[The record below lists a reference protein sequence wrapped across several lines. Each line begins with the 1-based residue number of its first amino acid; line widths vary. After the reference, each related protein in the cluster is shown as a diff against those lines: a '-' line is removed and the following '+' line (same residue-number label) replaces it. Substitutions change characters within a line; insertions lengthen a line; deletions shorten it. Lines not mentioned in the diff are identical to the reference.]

1 MRPSLRAL
9 FSQLSAEGLVAA
21 EDERRFREVLVT
33 RVEQQ
38 TPWYLQLLM
47 GAGAWIATGLFLLFL
62 FVADLMDEEAVV
74 GVVGLGMVGAALVLR
89 LRRAAPMLV
98 QLALAASL
106 VGQGMVVTASSA
118 LARGD
123 ELPAVVALCLSL
135 VLIGVFPD
143 PVHRFLSTLASTTSV
158 AFLAVEWDQR
168 LLADGAFAL
177 LAVLTVAW
185 WLRRP
190 VLSGLE
196 AQLTAPVGN
205 GLVVSLLGAAVP
217 LGILRDE
224 GPWVLGTLALAGM
237 AVFVQLRL
245 FGIPGRKLDRVVL
258 GSLAAT
264 VLLAAV
270 SHQVPGLLAALLIM
284 LIATQRRDPLLL
296 GEAVFAFVFFLGWYY
311 YSLDVTLLQKSAALV
326 ISGGV
331 LLAAWRLLPRAP
343 VPSGSSS

>member
-1 MRPSLRAL
+1 MRPTLREL
-9 FSQLSAEGLVAA
+9 FSQLSAEGLVAP

-62 FVADLMDEEAVV
+62 FVADVINEEAVL
-74 GVVGLGMVGAALVLR
+74 GVVGLGMVGSALALR
-89 LRRAAPMLV
+89 LRTGAPMWV

-106 VGQGMVVTASSA
+106 VGQAMVVFASA
-118 LARGD
+118 
-123 ELPAVVALCLSL
+123 ELTPGTEFPAVVALFLSL
-135 VLIGVFPD
+135 LLVVVFPD
-143 PVHRFLSTLASTTSV
+143 PIHRFLSTLGATASV
-158 AFLAVEWDQR
+158 AALVVEWDQR

-177 LAVLTVAW
+177 LAVLTVTW

-190 VLSGLE
+190 VLSGRE
-196 AQLTAPVGN
+196 AQLAAPVGN
-205 GLVVSLLGAAVP
+205 GLVVSLLVAAVP
-217 LGILRDE
+217 LSALRDE

-264 VLLAAV
+264 LVLAAV
-270 SHQVPGLLAALLIM
+270 SYPVPGLLAALLIM

-296 GEAVFAFVFFLGWYY
+296 GEAVFAFVFFLAWYY
-311 YSLDVTLLQKSAALV
+311 YSLEVTLLQKSGALV

-331 LLAAWRLLPRAP
+331 LLAAWWLLPRSP
-343 VPSGSSS
+343 VGSGRAS